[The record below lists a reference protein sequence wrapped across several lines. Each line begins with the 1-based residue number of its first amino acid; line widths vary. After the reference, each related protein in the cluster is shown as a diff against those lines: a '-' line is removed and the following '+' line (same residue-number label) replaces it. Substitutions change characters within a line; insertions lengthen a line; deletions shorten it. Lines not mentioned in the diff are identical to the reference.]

1 MRNGDKVWY
10 CKKISDDD
18 AEVVQFAPPVEYI
31 LKPTFLTIQ
40 PSNGYSEV
48 VEFGKDIGK
57 TWTGM
62 GQPYRYWFD
71 LLREDDRFY
80 VDGAEPTI
88 EYDEEGEMI
97 EPDDGWGADAN
108 ARVYSVR
115 PQNEAVRFIL
125 KKIE

>member
-1 MRNGDKVWY
+1 MRNGDRVWY

-18 AEVVQFAPPVEYI
+18 AEVVKFAPPVEYI
-31 LKPTFLTIQ
+31 LRPMHLTIQ

-62 GQPYRYWFD
+62 GQPYRYWYN
-71 LLREDDRFY
+71 LLQEDDRWY
-80 VDGAEPTI
+80 VDGAEPYI
-88 EYDEEGEMI
+88 PSDGS